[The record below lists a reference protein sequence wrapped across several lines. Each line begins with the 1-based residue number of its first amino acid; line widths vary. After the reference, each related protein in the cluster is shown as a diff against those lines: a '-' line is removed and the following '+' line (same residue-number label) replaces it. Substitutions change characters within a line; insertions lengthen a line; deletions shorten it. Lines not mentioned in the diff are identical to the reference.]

1 MYVSVLTVNVKSA
14 RDLWIKQSAPT
25 SPDQVSKLQFA
36 NLIVRLSVYK
46 YNIAGTT

>member
-14 RDLWIKQSAPT
+14 RVLWIKQSSPT

-36 NLIVRLSVYK
+36 NLIIYK
-46 YNIAGTT
+46 YNIARTA

>member
-14 RDLWIKQSAPT
+14 RVLWIKQSAPT

-36 NLIVRLSVYK
+36 NLIVRLFIYK
-46 YNIAGTT
+46 YNIAGPT